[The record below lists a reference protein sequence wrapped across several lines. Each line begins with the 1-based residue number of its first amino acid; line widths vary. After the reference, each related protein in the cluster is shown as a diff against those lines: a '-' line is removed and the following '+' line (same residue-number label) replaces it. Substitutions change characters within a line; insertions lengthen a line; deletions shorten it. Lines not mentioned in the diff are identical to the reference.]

1 MKCTICLGSETLRA
15 IKFKSVLEPELDL
28 SVFIKPS
35 ATTDPVDVPVPST
48 GQSEEENPTVVSKSK
63 GRKGNKKDKK
73 HALRAPDPVDVPVP
87 STEEAKV
94 AEGGGGQASGVSGPL
109 GLPSMPVGVVVA
121 VDSDKDES

>member
-48 GQSEEENPTVVSKSK
+48 EETKEAEENGEGSFEI
-63 GRKGNKKDKK
+63 
-73 HALRAPDPVDVPVP
+73 
-87 STEEAKV
+87 EEMTQRPG
-94 AEGGGGQASGVSGPL
+94 ERCREIECS
-109 GLPSMPVGVVVA
+109 
-121 VDSDKDES
+121 DSVRIQTYLSHEARTARVNYP